1 MYITLHTSRTR
12 SVVKNYEIDNKKV
25 ILHFLY
31 WQADHLNQISCLSV
45 ENYEIDNKKG
55 FCIDLCQFLYL
66 QAEHVSAII

>member
-1 MYITLHTSRTR
+1 MPISVLTSRTR
-12 SVVKNYEIDNKKV
+12 
-25 ILHFLY
+25 LR
-31 WQADHLNQISCLSV
+31 DHLNQFSLLTPIRDHLNQVSCLSV